1 MSLVRNVEAVLF
13 AGSKRMSVDEIT
25 ALFPDHSQ
33 KDIIAV
39 LNLLAKEYEERDSAI
54 VLSEDEG
61 LWKLAL
67 RDQYLPLAEKLM
79 PSTELP
85 RQVVETLAL
94 LAWKAP
100 MLQSDVIKMRT
111 TTAYEHISELERL
124 GLITRARQ
132 GRSYVVKLTEKFYE
146 YFDVPK
152 ERAAELFREPEE
164 VIEETEEA
172 TPEPTFDEL
181 LNEVK
186 ENKIDPSAIIAQD
199 KAFLDSFEERL
210 KQVQQEGKNTDQ
222 TLKQMDASDAQ
233 EILKQEEKKEENEE
247 NSN

>member
-13 AGSKRMSVDEIT
+13 AASKRMSVDEIA
-25 ALFPDHSQ
+25 ALFPETGQ
-33 KDIIAV
+33 KEIVAA
-39 LNLLAKEYEERDSAI
+39 LNSLTEEYEQRDSSII
-54 VLSEDEG
+54 VSEDQG

-67 RDQYLPLAEKLM
+67 QDQYLPLAEKLM

-152 ERAAELFREPEE
+152 ERAAELFTEPEE
-164 VIEETEEA
+164 VEETPVEEK
-172 TPEPTFDEL
+172 PEPTFDEL
-181 LNEVK
+181 LDEVK

-210 KQVQQEGKNTDQ
+210 KLVHDESKKTDE
-222 TLKQMDASDAQ
+222 TLKEMDASEAK
-233 EILKQEEKKEENEE
+233 EILENKEGEKDEE